1 MNKCC
6 PPLGGE
12 APAHPQIQ
20 IFTRF
25 RSWWRQ
31 FDVSE
36 GQVKDFGASQTISPY
51 VNDVTVQGWSWIWSL
66 LLCLQSA
73 WWYMQKFALM
83 SQKEK
88 IWLLRGVAV
97 AWLTAVLWYLS
108 WVYGTRFLSLLAL
121 WVESSDVS
129 SSCQFYNVSS
139 FLMTCPFYQK
149 SARSRRG
156 RRTQNSSL
164 QCRKLAQIKFERASL
179 TFPGTTNVRTEWTI
193 ETVVLFAPLQQQ

>member
-1 MNKCC
+1 MSQRVRSKT
-6 PPLGGE
+6 LGL
-12 APAHPQIQ
+12 P
-20 IFTRF
+20 R
-25 RSWWRQ
+25 
-31 FDVSE
+31 
-36 GQVKDFGASQTISPY
+36 
-51 VNDVTVQGWSWIWSL
+51 L
-66 LLCLQSA
+66 L
-73 WWYMQKFALM
+73 ALM
-83 SQKEK
+83 SMMSLYKAEAGFGPCCCAYSLRDDTCRNLPWCLKKKK

-179 TFPGTTNVRTEWTI
+179 TFPGTANVRTEWTI